1 MIKVTIEIQYYPV
14 YEAYSRARGI
24 LFHLLHGGWRRSY
37 INKST
42 GKEMAEYRIWGKDVE
57 FLRLMCDELPF

>member
-1 MIKVTIEIQYYPV
+1 MIKVAVEIKYYPI

-24 LFHLLHGGWRRSY
+24 LFRLFGGGWRRSY
-37 INKST
+37 TDKTT
-42 GKEMAEYRIWGKDVE
+42 GKEMIEYRVWGQDMQ